1 MPKLND
7 NDIIYFMILLNIV
20 NIKHLI
26 LFNIWFFQHY
36 LFYFIIR
43 IIKYNRILFGY

>member
-7 NDIIYFMILLNIV
+7 NDIIYFMILLNKV

-26 LFNIWFFQHY
+26 LFNIWLFQQY
-36 LFYFIIR
+36 LF
-43 IIKYNRILFGY
+43 LFNNLYYEI